1 MPHYELIVR
10 APPGADID
18 ALTSETGLRC
28 TVVGHAARLDG
39 DLVDR
44 AALYGVLE
52 RVFRLGLDLVALQR
66 RSPSHAT

>member
-10 APPGADID
+10 TSPGVDID
-18 ALTSETGLRC
+18 DLASETGLRC
-28 TVVGHAARLDG
+28 TVVGRSARLYG

-44 AALYGVLE
+44 AALHGVLE
-52 RVFRLGLDLVALQR
+52 RVFRLGLDLVAVQR